1 MSQLDRSKVNKGP
14 DEAEHERV
22 ELELR
27 SRERYLALL
36 NDMTRTILLSEDF
49 DSTLGALAIDL
60 AKLINADDCYITR
73 WDEEKQ
79 VTIPTTTTAK
89 LDIPYS
95 TRRTPADQL
104 TLTASVLKLGRALAA
119 DDVFN
124 SPYLSME
131 VAKRYPARS
140 ALGVP
145 LIAGE
150 NKLGAAI
157 IVFNTPHNFTPEEIE
172 RAEHAANHIALAL

>member
-49 DSTLGALAIDL
+49 DSTLGTLAVDL

-95 TRRTPADQL
+95 TRI
-104 TLTASVLKLGRALAA
+104 
-119 DDVFN
+119 N
-124 SPYLSME
+124 
-131 VAKRYPARS
+131 
-140 ALGVP
+140 
-145 LIAGE
+145 
-150 NKLGAAI
+150 
-157 IVFNTPHNFTPEEIE
+157 
-172 RAEHAANHIALAL
+172 